1 MAVTKRTTS
10 APPPPAGQDPQLS
23 SDTPGAAW
31 PTKSVVRKQRRAD
44 RGERNLGGLQEEPG
58 SRRAQ
63 RHRGG
68 RGDLTGSAGL
78 KSSARQPATKKAG
91 FGQWLFPW
99 LRCLLVAWVYVVA
112 LKVVSAAGEVA
123 VIVLF
128 TTPAIITTLYLP
140 SSRRRS
146 WRWLVIWLIVN
157 IVNPTLFLP
166 AALVA
171 TTWALHQFWVVE
183 RPDTHRTPL
192 VGPAL
197 RSLTALV
204 SHPMSHPLRGS
215 LRKRPGG
222 RS

>member
-10 APPPPAGQDPQLS
+10 TSAPPAGQDPQLS
-23 SDTPGAAW
+23 SDTPTSW
-31 PTKSVVRKQRRAD
+31 SRLRRAG
-44 RGERNLGGLQEEPG
+44 RGERNRGGLGEEPT
-58 SRRAQ
+58 SRRPQ
-63 RHRGG
+63 RHRG
-68 RGDLTGSAGL
+68 DLESSAGE
-78 KSSARQPATKKAG
+78 PATKKAG
-91 FGQWLFPW
+91 FGRWLFPW
-99 LRCLLVAWVYVVA
+99 LRCLLAAWVYVVVLKLVSPAGTVA
-112 LKVVSAAGEVA
+112 LIA
-123 VIVLF
+123 LF
-128 TTPAIITTLYLP
+128 ITPAIITTLYLP

-204 SHPMSHPLRGS
+204 LHPMSHPLRGALS
-215 LRKRPGG
+215 RRPGG
-222 RS
+222 KS

>member
-1 MAVTKRTTS
+1 MTT
-10 APPPPAGQDPQLS
+10 
-23 SDTPGAAW
+23 
-31 PTKSVVRKQRRAD
+31 
-44 RGERNLGGLQEEPG
+44 
-58 SRRAQ
+58 
-63 RHRGG
+63 
-68 RGDLTGSAGL
+68 
-78 KSSARQPATKKAG
+78 KAG
-91 FGQWLFPW
+91 FGRWLFPW

-112 LKVVSAAGEVA
+112 LKLVSAAGEVA
-123 VIVLF
+123 VIALF
-128 TTPAIITTLYLP
+128 ITPAIITTLYLP

-166 AALVA
+166 AALVG

-204 SHPMSHPLRGS
+204 LHPMPHPLRGA
-215 LRKRPGG
+215 LRRRPGG
-222 RS
+222 KS

>member
-1 MAVTKRTTS
+1 MAVSKRTTPTS
-10 APPPPAGQDPQLS
+10 PPPAEQDPQLS
-23 SDTPGAAW
+23 SDTPGGRWPTGAAW
-31 PTKSVVRKQRRAD
+31 PTRPVVRKQRRPD
-44 RGERNLGGLQEEPG
+44 RP
-58 SRRAQ
+58 Q
-63 RHRGG
+63 RHRDG
-68 RGDLTGSAGL
+68 RGAPEVSTA
-78 KSSARQPATKKAG
+78 APPATTKAG
-91 FGQWLFPW
+91 FGRWLFPW
-99 LRCLLVAWVYVVA
+99 LRCLLAAWAYVVVLKLVSSAGQVA
-112 LKVVSAAGEVA
+112 L
-123 VIVLF
+123 IVLF
-128 TTPAIITTLYLP
+128 ITPAIITTLYLP

-215 LRKRPGG
+215 LRRRPGG
-222 RS
+222 KA

>member
-1 MAVTKRTTS
+1 MAVSKRTTPTS
-10 APPPPAGQDPQLS
+10 SPPAGQDPQLNS
-23 SDTPGAAW
+23 ERSGRRW
-31 PTKSVVRKQRRAD
+31 PTRPVVRKKRRAGQSERSRGVLPEKPTSPRPPRRREE
-44 RGERNLGGLQEEPG
+44 RGEVEIG
-58 SRRAQ
+58 
-63 RHRGG
+63 
-68 RGDLTGSAGL
+68 AG
-78 KSSARQPATKKAG
+78 PPTTTKVG
-91 FGQWLFPW
+91 FGRWLFPW

-123 VIVLF
+123 VIALF
-128 TTPAIITTLYLP
+128 ITPAIITTLYLP

-166 AALVA
+166 AALVG

-215 LRKRPGG
+215 LRRRPGG
-222 RS
+222 KS

>member
-10 APPPPAGQDPQLS
+10 TPPPPAGQDPQLS
-23 SDTPGAAW
+23 SDTPGAACAP
-31 PTKSVVRKQRRAD
+31 PTSWARLRRAGW
-44 RGERNLGGLQEEPG
+44 GERNRGGLQEEPG

-78 KSSARQPATKKAG
+78 KSSAGQPATKKAG

-99 LRCLLVAWVYVVA
+99 LRCLLAAWVYVVVLKLVSTAGTVA
-112 LKVVSAAGEVA
+112 LIA
-123 VIVLF
+123 LF
-128 TTPAIITTLYLP
+128 ITPAIITTLYLP

-157 IVNPTLFLP
+157 IVNPMLFLP

-183 RPDTHRTPL
+183 RPDTGRKPL
-192 VGPAL
+192 VGPIF
-197 RSLTALV
+197 RSLTAMVL
-204 SHPMSHPLRGS
+204 HPMSHPLRGA
-215 LRKRPGG
+215 LRRRPGG
-222 RS
+222 QS

>member
-1 MAVTKRTTS
+1 VVRKKRRAGQDERNRGVLPEISTS
-10 APPPPAGQDPQLS
+10 PRPPRRREERGEVEIGAAPPP
-23 SDTPGAAW
+23 T
-31 PTKSVVRKQRRAD
+31 T
-44 RGERNLGGLQEEPG
+44 
-58 SRRAQ
+58 
-63 RHRGG
+63 
-68 RGDLTGSAGL
+68 T
-78 KSSARQPATKKAG
+78 KAG
-91 FGQWLFPW
+91 FGRWLFPW
-99 LRCLLVAWVYVVA
+99 LRCLLVAWAYVVA
-112 LKVVSAAGEVA
+112 LKVVSSAGEVA
-123 VIVLF
+123 VIALF
-128 TTPAIITTLYLP
+128 ITPAIITTLYLP

-166 AALVA
+166 AALVG

-215 LRKRPGG
+215 LRRRPGG
-222 RS
+222 KS

>member
-10 APPPPAGQDPQLS
+10 TSAPPAGQDPQLS
-23 SDTPGAAW
+23 SDTPTSW
-31 PTKSVVRKQRRAD
+31 SRLRRAG
-44 RGERNLGGLQEEPG
+44 RGERNRGGLGEEPT
-58 SRRAQ
+58 SRRPQ
-63 RHRGG
+63 RHRG
-68 RGDLTGSAGL
+68 DLESSAGE
-78 KSSARQPATKKAG
+78 PATKKAG
-91 FGQWLFPW
+91 FGRWLFPW
-99 LRCLLVAWVYVVA
+99 LRCLLAAWVYVVVLKLVSPAGTVA
-112 LKVVSAAGEVA
+112 LIA
-123 VIVLF
+123 LF
-128 TTPAIITTLYLP
+128 ITPAIITTLYLP
-140 SSRRRS
+140 SSRRQS

-166 AALVA
+166 AALIG

-204 SHPMSHPLRGS
+204 MHPMSHPLRGS

-222 RS
+222 KS

>member
-10 APPPPAGQDPQLS
+10 TPAPPAGQDPQPS
-23 SDTPGAAW
+23 SNTPGAAR
-31 PTKSVVRKQRRAD
+31 PPKSVVRKQRRTD
-44 RGERNLGGLQEEPG
+44 RGERN
-58 SRRAQ
+58 
-63 RHRGG
+63 RGG
-68 RGDLTGSAGL
+68 RDDLTGSAGL
-78 KSSARQPATKKAG
+78 KSSAGLPATKKAG
-91 FGQWLFPW
+91 FGRWLFPW
-99 LRCLLVAWVYVVA
+99 LRCLLAAWAYVVV
-112 LKVVSAAGEVA
+112 LKLVSSAGEVA
-123 VIVLF
+123 LIALF
-128 TTPAIITTLYLP
+128 VTPAIITTLYLP

-157 IVNPTLFLP
+157 IVNPMLFLP

-215 LRKRPGG
+215 LRRRPGG
-222 RS
+222 KS

>member
-1 MAVTKRTTS
+1 MAVLKRTTHS
-10 APPPPAGQDPQLS
+10 PPGEQDPQPR
-23 SDTPGAAW
+23 SDTKSPAWSTGATW
-31 PTKSVVRKQRRAD
+31 PTKLVRRQRRASQ
-44 RGERNLGGLQEEPG
+44 GERNRGVLPEKLT
-58 SRRAQ
+58 SRRPQ
-63 RHRGG
+63 RRREERGG
-68 RGDLTGSAGL
+68 AEIGAG
-78 KSSARQPATKKAG
+78 PPPTTTKVG
-91 FGQWLFPW
+91 FGRWLFPW

-123 VIVLF
+123 VIALF
-128 TTPAIITTLYLP
+128 VIPTIITTLYLP

-204 SHPMSHPLRGS
+204 LHPMSHPLRGA
-215 LRKRPGG
+215 LRRRPGG
-222 RS
+222 KS

>member
-10 APPPPAGQDPQLS
+10 TSAPPAGQDPQLS
-23 SDTPGAAW
+23 SDTPTSW
-31 PTKSVVRKQRRAD
+31 SRLRRAG
-44 RGERNLGGLQEEPG
+44 RGERNRGGLGEEPT
-58 SRRAQ
+58 SRRPQ
-63 RHRGG
+63 RHRG
-68 RGDLTGSAGL
+68 DLESSAGE
-78 KSSARQPATKKAG
+78 PATKKAG
-91 FGQWLFPW
+91 FGRWLFPW
-99 LRCLLVAWVYVVA
+99 LRCLLAAWVYVVVLKLVSPAGTVA
-112 LKVVSAAGEVA
+112 LIA
-123 VIVLF
+123 LF
-128 TTPAIITTLYLP
+128 ITPAIITTLYLP

-192 VGPAL
+192 VGPAF

-204 SHPMSHPLRGS
+204 SHPMSHPLRGA
-215 LRKRPGG
+215 LRRRPGG
-222 RS
+222 QS

>member
-1 MAVTKRTTS
+1 
-10 APPPPAGQDPQLS
+10 
-23 SDTPGAAW
+23 
-31 PTKSVVRKQRRAD
+31 VVRKQRRPD
-44 RGERNLGGLQEEPG
+44 RP
-58 SRRAQ
+58 Q
-63 RHRGG
+63 RHRDG
-68 RGDLTGSAGL
+68 RGDPEVSAGG
-78 KSSARQPATKKAG
+78 PPVTTKAG
-91 FGQWLFPW
+91 FGRWLFPW
-99 LRCLLVAWVYVVA
+99 LRCLLAAWVYVVV
-112 LKVVSAAGEVA
+112 LKLVSSAGEVA
-123 VIVLF
+123 LIVLF

-215 LRKRPGG
+215 LRRRPGG
-222 RS
+222 KA